1 MIFGKDRLRLH
12 RRYAVRLDRASWR
25 LSFRDR
31 LDRASW
37 KLSFRDRC
45 LNRASWKLSFRDGLD
60 RANWKLSFRD
70 RLDRASWKLSVRDRL
85 DRANCK
91 LSFRDRLDR
100 ANWKLSFRRC
110 CASSKLQWKEKQRC
124 HDRYGHDSMSPTVT
138 HGHAAPCRDCDPVA
152 IYFQLCSRDELSL
165 RCTHSRVI
173 VINYEPTTHQA
184 KRPTNSLS
192 LSY

>member
-1 MIFGKDRLRLH
+1 MIFGKDRFRLH

-85 DRANCK
+85 DRAN
-91 LSFRDRLDR
+91 
-100 ANWKLSFRRC
+100 WKLSFRRC
-110 CASSKLQWKEKQRC
+110 CASSKLQWKEKQRR
-124 HDRYGHDSMSPTVT
+124 HDRYGHNCMSPTVT
-138 HGHAAPCRDCDPVA
+138 HGHAAPCRGL
-152 IYFQLCSRDELSL
+152 QSSRDLFS
-165 RCTHSRVI
+165 V
-173 VINYEPTTHQA
+173 VFA
-184 KRPTNSLS
+184 
-192 LSY
+192 